1 MGGGFMDGYSILS
14 YARNVGEPV
23 VMATLVH
30 VEGHSYRKA
39 GASMLL
45 LPDGGKIGSLSP
57 GCLESDL
64 QERVKEILHTGEA
77 EHVVYNMRP
86 EEDAIWGEAIGCGG
100 VLRILLEPIEGYPL
114 AWLAEACLEVEAGR
128 EVELVRYLIGR
139 KIHYEIKSS
148 RLNRSNLI
156 TSSLA
161 SEKRMALFSTTFT
174 PRPRL
179 FVFGAD
185 EGTVP
190 IARVASGIGFRIA
203 VGDWRSSFC
212 HPQRF
217 PDAELAIG
225 SPHSILSSLRIAAD
239 DYILICGH
247 QMHKDREMLER
258 VLPLNPA
265 YLGVMGSK
273 NRIRHLFEGLPDTS
287 GIYAPVGIDIGA
299 EGPEE
304 IAISI
309 AAQLIVVRKDRQRR
323 QGVGT
328 FAYRWDLHGGGPE
341 QENEDSQAILRAC
354 SR

>member
-1 MGGGFMDGYSILS
+1 MDGYSILS
-14 YARNVGEPV
+14 YACNVGKPAV
-23 VMATLVH
+23 LATLVH

-45 LPDGGKIGSLSP
+45 LPDGIKIGSLSP

-64 QERVKEILHTGEA
+64 QERVGDILHTGEA

-86 EEDAIWGEAIGCGG
+86 EEDAVWGEAIGCGG
-100 VLRILLEPIEGYPL
+100 VLRILLEPMQGCPL
-114 AWLAEACLEVEAGR
+114 EWLAEACSEVEAGA

-148 RLNRSNLI
+148 RVNRSNPI
-156 TSSLA
+156 ASSLA
-161 SEKRMALFSTTFT
+161 KEKRTALFSTTFA

-185 EGTVP
+185 DGTVP
-190 IARVASGIGFRIA
+190 IARLAGGIGFRVA
-203 VGDWRSSFC
+203 VGDWRSSLC
-212 HPQRF
+212 YPERF

-225 SPHSILSSLRIAAD
+225 SPESICASLAITAD

-247 QMHKDREMLER
+247 QLHKDREMLER
-258 VLPLNPA
+258 VLPLKPV

-273 NRIRHLFEGLPDTS
+273 NRIRHLFEGLQDTKD
-287 GIYAPVGIDIGA
+287 IYAPVGIDIGA

-309 AAQLIVVRKDRQRR
+309 TAQLIAVRKDRQRR
-323 QGVGT
+323 QGVGS
-328 FAYRWDLHGGGPE
+328 FAYRWDLLGGGTE
-341 QENEDSQAILRAC
+341 QENGNSQAFLGAC
-354 SR
+354 TR